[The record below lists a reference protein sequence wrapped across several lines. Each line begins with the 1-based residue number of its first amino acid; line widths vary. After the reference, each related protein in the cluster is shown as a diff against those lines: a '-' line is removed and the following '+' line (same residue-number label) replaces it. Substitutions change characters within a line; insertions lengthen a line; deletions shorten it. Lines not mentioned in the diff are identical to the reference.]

1 MPPQT
6 TRPAWRGGPERAG
19 ISMVETLTVSGYTA
33 DRATRNTLRC
43 AGRVLGLP
51 PKVLASLP
59 RGELRRLVQRARGRF
74 EREWHKASLR
84 LDAVIAM
91 EDALREGRLP

>member
-1 MPPQT
+1 MSGETESPPE
-6 TRPAWRGGPERAG
+6 GGPAGGKAG

-33 DRATRNTLRC
+33 DRATRNTLRA

-51 PKVLASLP
+51 PRVLAGLP
-59 RGELRRLVQRARGRF
+59 RGELRRLLRQARGRL
-74 EREWHKASLR
+74 EREWHRASLR

-91 EDALREGRLP
+91 EDAIREGRL